1 MNTFIIEK
9 WYFSFLIIFIIWNLF
24 YLTLIQS
31 IHYYCFLITFFILKL
46 FEAYRKDY
54 KVLQRASI
62 YPIMHNFLLLINQ
75 CGGLF
80 AMLCSTLVTP
90 WTVTD
95 QAPLCMGFPKQEYW
109 SGLLFLSPGDFPNN
123 KRLLLTV
130 VHTLFRFLVLS

>member
-1 MNTFIIEK
+1 
-9 WYFSFLIIFIIWNLF
+9 
-24 YLTLIQS
+24 
-31 IHYYCFLITFFILKL
+31 
-46 FEAYRKDY
+46 
-54 KVLQRASI
+54 
-62 YPIMHNFLLLINQ
+62 MHNFLLLINQ